1 MWDHL
6 KEGGKLVAIMS
17 PHLKYAEDKKSKE
30 FRQFLQDVG
39 AEVHEIDEGAFK
51 DSGTNIR
58 TYFVVMTKQ
67 KEKRKETIKSNALF

>member
-1 MWDHL
+1 MRMWEHL

-17 PHLKYAEDKKSKE
+17 PHFTHSEDKKSKE
-30 FRQFLQDVG
+30 FRQLLQDVG

-58 TYFVVMTKQ
+58 TYFVVM
-67 KEKRKETIKSNALF
+67 